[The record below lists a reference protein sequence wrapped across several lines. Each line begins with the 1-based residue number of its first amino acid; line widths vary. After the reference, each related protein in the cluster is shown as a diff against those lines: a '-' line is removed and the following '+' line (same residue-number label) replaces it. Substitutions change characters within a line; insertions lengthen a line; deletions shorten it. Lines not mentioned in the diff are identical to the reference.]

1 MYVNS
6 KNTRKKKEMKSRHIM
21 IKLKGGN
28 GKRLEEIKEKRKKK
42 NIKEEQNYN

>member
-6 KNTRKKKEMKSRHIM
+6 KNRRGKNKKKFRHIM

-42 NIKEEQNYN
+42 NIKKEQSYS